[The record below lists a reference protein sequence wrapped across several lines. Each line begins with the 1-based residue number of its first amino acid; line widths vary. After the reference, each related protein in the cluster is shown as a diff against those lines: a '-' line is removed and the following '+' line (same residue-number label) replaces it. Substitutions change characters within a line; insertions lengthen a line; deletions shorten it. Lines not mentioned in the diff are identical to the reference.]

1 MLFHTNCKA
10 NSSGSNWGGNIFLD
24 YRTNEQELGNF
35 VGQGV
40 QTKLLITEAWATYQ
54 LRHNLYIDVDFK
66 YRDLK
71 SDLPERNNTN
81 LYIGSALR
89 LNLARKNW
97 NY

>member
-1 MLFHTNCKA
+1 M
-10 NSSGSNWGGNIFLD
+10 
-24 YRTNEQELGNF
+24 
-35 VGQGV
+35 
-40 QTKLLITEAWATYQ
+40 LITEAWATYQ